1 MRDPRILY
9 LSRKDVE
16 ELGLGMAAIIDAVE
30 EAFREKGLGRT
41 LMPAKHWLAPS
52 DRRFYSAMTSVVPA
66 AQAAA
71 CKWQSGSS
79 DNAALGLP
87 YLTGLLILNDNQTG
101 LPIAVMDS
109 TWITAM
115 RTAAATAVT
124 ARYLA
129 VPKSQTM
136 AMLGCGVQGRTN
148 VEALRIVFPGLRRVQ
163 AYDINPDA
171 LRRYVAEVSERHGV
185 EVRPCASAREA
196 LGGAHIVV
204 TGGPIEP
211 AARRSIDADWLESGM
226 LGVAL
231 DYDCYWR
238 PAALRAAHKFFT
250 DDIPQMEHLQGEGYF
265 RDIPPVTWE
274 IGEVVAGKKV
284 GRERPD
290 EIIVAMNMG
299 ISIED
304 VTTARRVYD
313 LAVARGRG
321 TWLPL

>member
-1 MRDPRILY
+1 MPDHRILY

-16 ELGLGMAAIIDAVE
+16 GLGLGMGEIIEAVE

-41 LMPAKHWLAPS
+41 IMPAKHWLAPS
-52 DRRFYSAMTSVVPA
+52 ERRFYSAMTSVVPA
-66 AQAAA
+66 ARVAA

-87 YLTGLLILNDNQTG
+87 YITGLLILNDAQTG
-101 LPIAVMDS
+101 LPIGVMDS

-129 VPKSQTM
+129 SPTVDTL
-136 AMLGCGVQGRTN
+136 AMLGCGVQGRTH
-148 VEALRIVFPGLRRVQ
+148 VGALRIVFPGLRRVQ
-163 AYDINPDA
+163 AYDIDPEA
-171 LRRYVAEVSERHGV
+171 LRRYVQEVSQRYSI
-185 EVRPCASAREA
+185 EVRPSPNPREA
-196 LGGAHIVV
+196 LRGAQIVV
-204 TGGPIEP
+204 TGGPIDP
-211 AARRSIDADWLESGM
+211 TAPRTIDADWIEPGV

-238 PAALRAAHKFFT
+238 PAALKAADKFFT
-250 DDIPQMEHLQGEGYF
+250 DDIPQMEHLKEYSYF
-265 RDIPPVTWE
+265 LDIPPVTGE
-274 IGEVVAGKKV
+274 IGEVVAGKKK
-284 GRERPD
+284 GRERAE

-299 ISIED
+299 ISVED

-321 TWLPL
+321 TSLPL

>member
-1 MRDPRILY
+1 MPDHHILY

-16 ELGLGMAAIIDAVE
+16 ELGLGMAEIIEAVE

-41 LMPAKHWLAPS
+41 IMPAKHWLAPS
-52 DRRFYSAMTSVVPA
+52 DRRFYSAMTSLVPA
-66 AQAAA
+66 AGAAA
-71 CKWQSGSS
+71 CKWQSGST
-79 DNAALGLP
+79 DNPALGLP
-87 YLTGLLILNDNQTG
+87 YLTGLLILNDARTG

-129 VPKSQTM
+129 APAVEAL

-148 VEALRIVFPGLRRVQ
+148 VEALRLVCPGLRRVQ
-163 AYDINPDA
+163 AYDIDPEA
-171 LRRYVAEVSERHGV
+171 LRRYVEEVGRRHGL
-185 EVRPCASAREA
+185 EVRPCGSPREA

-204 TGGPIEP
+204 TGGPIDP
-211 AARRSIDADWLESGM
+211 TAPRTIGADWLEPGM

-250 DDIPQMEHLQGEGYF
+250 DDIPQMEHLREYGYF
-265 RDIPPVTWE
+265 RDVPPVTGE
-274 IGEVVAGKKV
+274 IGEVVAGKKS
-284 GRERPD
+284 GREGPE
-290 EIIVAMNMG
+290 EIIVALNMG
-299 ISIED
+299 ISVED

-321 TWLPL
+321 TRLPL

>member
-1 MRDPRILY
+1 MPDHSILY

-16 ELGLGMAAIIDAVE
+16 KLGLGMAKIIEAVE

-41 LMPAKHWLAPS
+41 IMPAKHWIAPNE
-52 DRRFYSAMTSVVPA
+52 RRFYSAMTSLVEGVG
-66 AQAAA
+66 AAA

-79 DNAALGLP
+79 ENPALGLP
-87 YLTGLLILNDNQTG
+87 YLTGLLILNDTRSG
-101 LPIAVMDS
+101 LPIGIMDS

-129 VPKSQTM
+129 IPTVETL

-163 AYDINPDA
+163 AYDINPEA
-171 LRRYVAEVSERHGV
+171 LRRYVEEVSRRYAI
-185 EVRPCASAREA
+185 EVRPCGSPRET
-196 LGGAHIVV
+196 LRGAHIVV

-211 AARRSIDADWLESGM
+211 TAQRTIDADWLEPGM

-250 DDIPQMEHLQGEGYF
+250 DDIPQMEHLKEYGYF
-265 RDIPPVTWE
+265 RDIPPITGE
-274 IGEVVAGKKV
+274 IGDVVAGRRK
-284 GRERPD
+284 GRERSD

-299 ISIED
+299 ISVED

-321 TWLPL
+321 TRLPL

>member
-1 MRDPRILY
+1 MADHRILY

-16 ELGLGMAAIIDAVE
+16 ELGLSTAEIIDAVE
-30 EAFREKGLGRT
+30 EAFREKGSGRT
-41 LMPAKHWLAPS
+41 IMPAKHWLAPNP
-52 DRRFYSAMTSVVPA
+52 RRFYSAMTSLVQSA
-66 AQAAA
+66 AAAA
-71 CKWQSGSS
+71 CKWQSGSA
-79 DNAALGLP
+79 DNATLGLP
-87 YLTGLLILNDNQTG
+87 YITGLLILNDTGTG

-129 VPKSQTM
+129 VPNANTI
-136 AMLGCGVQGRTN
+136 AMIGCGVQGRTN

-163 AYDINPDA
+163 AYDIDPEA
-171 LRRYVAEVSERHGV
+171 LRRYVNEVGQRHSI
-185 EVRPCASAREA
+185 EVRPCASPREA
-196 LGGAHIVV
+196 IRGAHIVV

-211 AARRSIDADWLESGM
+211 TAQRTIDADWLEPGM

-238 PAALRAAHKFFT
+238 PAALKAAHKFFT
-250 DDIPQMEHLQGEGYF
+250 DDIPQMEHLKEYGYF
-265 RDIPPVTWE
+265 LNIPPITGE
-274 IGEVVAGKKV
+274 IGDVVAGRRK
-284 GRERPD
+284 GRDRSD

-299 ISIED
+299 ISVED

-321 TWLPL
+321 TRLPL